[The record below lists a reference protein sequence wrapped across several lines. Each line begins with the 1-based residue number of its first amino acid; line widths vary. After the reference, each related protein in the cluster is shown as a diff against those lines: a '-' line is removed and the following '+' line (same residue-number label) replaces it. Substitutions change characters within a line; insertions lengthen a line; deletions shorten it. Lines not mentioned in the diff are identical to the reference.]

1 MVIAKG
7 EEWGEHVHKQGVVCT
22 QSDHDVFSH
31 LAFPV
36 KGDIAHTIGSEL
48 RQRSSLKQFDSR
60 VEWHQLPFDVIEIYI
75 NGVTLRAA
83 AHIRI
88 GHLLWGECHLLC
100 NVAFYRGKRVFAKSH
115 PNDAKIEV
123 LTVAREMGIRQRL
136 MSLMKVRQGSH
147 LPHPQLTSRQVTDEC
162 FRFRKSLPIFIDG
175 KKIGNATEI
184 RISVIADAINIY
196 IPSDQV

>member
-7 EEWGEHVHKQGVVCT
+7 EEWGERVHKQGVVCT
-22 QSDHDVFSH
+22 RSDHDVFSH

-36 KGDIAHTIGSEL
+36 KGDIAQTIGSEL
-48 RQRSSLKQFDSR
+48 RQRSALKQFASR
-60 VEWHQLPFDVIEIYI
+60 VEWHQLPFDVIEIDI
-75 NGVTLRAA
+75 DGATLRAA

-100 NVAFYRGKRVFAKSH
+100 NVAFYRGKRVFSKSH

-123 LTVAREMGIRQRL
+123 LTMAREMGIRQRL

-147 LPHPQLTSRQVTDEC
+147 FPHPQLTSRQVTDEH
-162 FRFRKSLPIFIDG
+162 FHFHKPLPIFIDG
-175 KKIGNATEI
+175 KKIGKAAEL

-196 IPSDQV
+196 IPSDQK